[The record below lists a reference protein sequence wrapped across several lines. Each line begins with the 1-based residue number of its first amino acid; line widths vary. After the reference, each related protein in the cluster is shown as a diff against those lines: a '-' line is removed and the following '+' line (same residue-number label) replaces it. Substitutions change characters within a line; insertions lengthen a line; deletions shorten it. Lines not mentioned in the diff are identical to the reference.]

1 MESDGAG
8 YVLNAGDRGIQQ
20 ILFALLTNETLEH
33 VGEAGLSHRSKENK
47 PVGRLIWEW
56 RNEAPDTVEATA
68 WWNCLELGRPAEVG
82 GERML
87 DGEWIRKMIFWVD
100 ERGSG

>member
-33 VGEAGLSHRSKENK
+33 VGEAGLSHRSKRTN
-47 PVGRLIWEW
+47 R
-56 RNEAPDTVEATA
+56 
-68 WWNCLELGRPAEVG
+68 
-82 GERML
+82 
-87 DGEWIRKMIFWVD
+87 
-100 ERGSG
+100 